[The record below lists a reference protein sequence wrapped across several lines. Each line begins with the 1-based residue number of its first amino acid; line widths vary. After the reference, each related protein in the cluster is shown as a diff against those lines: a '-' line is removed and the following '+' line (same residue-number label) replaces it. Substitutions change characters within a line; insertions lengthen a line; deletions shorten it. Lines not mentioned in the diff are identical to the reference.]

1 MPRNAVIA
9 LLLDGARADVLGN
22 MAAVG
27 DLPNLK
33 RHFVDRGGLAT
44 ATSVF
49 PSAGVPAH
57 LPLLTG
63 LHPGSANLPGTRWAE
78 RPTAGRGRFFGRT
91 RSYLG
96 PLRTWQLER
105 DVPRTVATLFAHVPN
120 MADVNTGFVRGCA
133 RRARRT
139 RWSKPVAFLRA
150 LITREWAATNE
161 QAERAV
167 LAALEQGFPSV
178 HAVFPAI
185 DELGHR
191 AGPLSAAATDAY
203 RHFDRMVGRIVDA
216 LARQRRADDTLI
228 VISADHGQSATRTH
242 IDLDGLVHLTYPR
255 TVSHPLP
262 LRHCLAAQAA
272 VMVSGNAMA
281 NLYVVG
287 AGGWHERPNFEAPS
301 SQAAELKA
309 RLLEHPGI
317 EHVLYRGPE
326 VDSYVL
332 ANRDGRLR
340 MWLGAGSH
348 DARLHFA
355 VEGKNPLGYA
365 EVPAS
370 ASGAEIA
377 RLFRDTNFPDAPWQV
392 AQFFKSSRA
401 GNLVV
406 CARHGFDLRA
416 RCEYQPQNGS
426 HGGLHRDHMLVP
438 ALVNGRWAR
447 DWLRTVD
454 LFPSILAALGRPVP
468 PCLDGEIVGIA

>member
-1 MPRNAVIA
+1 MPRNAVLA

-49 PSAGVPAH
+49 PTAGVPAH

-63 LHPGSANLPGTRWAE
+63 LHPGSANLPGTRWVE
-78 RPTAGRGRFFGRT
+78 RPTAGRGRFWGRT
-91 RSYLG
+91 HSYGG
-96 PLRTWQLER
+96 PLRRWQLER

-120 MADVNTGFVRGCA
+120 LADVNTELVRGCA
-133 RRARRT
+133 RRARLT
-139 RWSKPVAFLRA
+139 RWSKPVAYLRA
-150 LITREWAATNE
+150 LFTREWAATRE

-167 LAALEQGFPSV
+167 LTALERGFPSV

-191 AGPLSAAATDAY
+191 AGPLSPVATEAY
-203 RHFDRMVGRIVDA
+203 RQFDRTVGRIVDA

-228 VISADHGQSATRTH
+228 VITSDHGQSATKTH
-242 IDLDGLVHLTYPR
+242 VDLVDLVRRTYPR
-255 TVSHPLP
+255 TLGHPVP
-262 LRHCLAAQAA
+262 LRHCLSAQAA
-272 VMVSGNAMA
+272 VMVSGHAMA
-281 NLYVVG
+281 NVYVVG
-287 AGGWHERPNFEAPS
+287 AAGWHERPNFEAAA

-317 EHVLYRGPE
+317 EHVIYRGPE

-332 ANRDGRLR
+332 ANREGRLR
-340 MWLGAGSH
+340 MWLGAGSR
-348 DARLHFA
+348 DARLHFV

-370 ASGAEIA
+370 ASREEIA
-377 RLFRDTNFPDAPWQV
+377 RRFRDTNFPDAPWQI
-392 AQFFKSSRA
+392 AQFFKASRA
-401 GNLVV
+401 GDLVV

-416 RCEYQPQNGS
+416 RFAYPPQNGS
-426 HGGLHRDHMLVP
+426 RGGLHRDHMLVP

-468 PCLDGEIVGIA
+468 PYLDGEIVGIV